1 MIFKKKIQ
9 YYSMKEYFGFVTTAS
24 PNATK
29 LASCIKL
36 LAHDKTDKASN
47 KFKKTTMINNLI
59 CSKKNIAQGKKCIK
73 KLTQKKY
80 YYEMYGKPFVKFT
93 TLFFVTSCIVLQNLS
108 HL

>member
-24 PNATK
+24 PYATK

-47 KFKKTTMINNLI
+47 K
-59 CSKKNIAQGKKCIK
+59 
-73 KLTQKKY
+73 
-80 YYEMYGKPFVKFT
+80 
-93 TLFFVTSCIVLQNLS
+93 
-108 HL
+108 